1 MEKLLLVALLISMF
15 CVGLRIISSKG
26 MIFYFLRIPY
36 EKMIDRKKVLK
47 ELIQSQRTAADHM
60 RKVFKDSLKE
70 DDNEKSEKF
79 LKTAEDLEKTAY
91 EYERDYDPVIKRLS
105 IMIYLLKPVIGCG
118 TCMASVW
125 TIVWWWLMMDEPFS
139 QFFVLTAF
147 VVATLNSLIFA
158 LYEVMT
164 KYIAGK

>member
-1 MEKLLLVALLISMF
+1 
-15 CVGLRIISSKG
+15 
-26 MIFYFLRIPY
+26 
-36 EKMIDRKKVLK
+36 
-47 ELIQSQRTAADHM
+47 M

-147 VVATLNSLIFA
+147 AVATLNSLIFA